1 MQIAPLPGIEA
12 GSETPWGWILS
23 QSAGLVVALL
33 WVRSLQRA
41 LQAERLAHASCQQR
55 NEQLSAALVRAIES
69 ASLERSK
76 LSDQRVW
83 LLDSTMRSCVDSL
96 SRVLSS
102 ALRLPSNYSGPSD
115 PEIEQ

>member
-1 MQIAPLPGIEA
+1 MQIAPPPGIEA
-12 GSETPWGWILS
+12 GSELPWGWILS

-33 WVRSLQRA
+33 WVRSLLRELRRAKSELASSQR
-41 LQAERLAHASCQQR
+41 R
-55 NEQLSAALVRAIES
+55 NEQLSMHLLRSIES

-102 ALRLPSNYSGPSD
+102 ALRLPSNSSERSE
-115 PEIEQ
+115 PEIE